1 MDHQYSGDNEETYQS
16 SEQSGN
22 NSEGGFSQQST
33 GESVSGQ
40 YSPESEAS
48 EDAPSEFPERISLRH
63 LLTLVTNNNPNVLRA
78 FLGGESPQSNE
89 ELIQY
94 LKRNG
99 SISSKKVEHAFQVLS
114 RDLFVPENQKNQAF
128 DNYPLRVEE
137 LGFNISAP
145 EMYAIALE
153 HLKIE
158 EGDRILDIG
167 CGSGHLTCLL
177 AFMAG
182 SSGFVRGV
190 ELSREVAQHC
200 RKNIELARFS
210 RPEFAQNAAEI
221 EVIVSNVFFLDEEI
235 HNNAYNRIYCGATCP
250 LSYLND
256 IVKFLQPGGTM
267 VCPIGDKLYVIKRKD
282 SQVETV
288 QYSKEA
294 VADVRFGN
302 LVIPSKYDIL
312 RERYRKRMSLRLYLQ
327 QPLSSFE
334 SDLGSIRIEGV
345 DSVENLFLSTH
356 CSDISLIVVDDTN
369 VSNDVIEIPAHKF
382 VLCARSGHFRALFQS
397 QMKDSENTSVH
408 IPSEF
413 PWSIFRE
420 CLRYIYTDKV
430 SYKTVMNSCCD
441 CSY

>member
-145 EMYAIALE
+145 EVQ
-153 HLKIE
+153 
-158 EGDRILDIG
+158 
-167 CGSGHLTCLL
+167 
-177 AFMAG
+177 AFN
-182 SSGFVRGV
+182 
-190 ELSREVAQHC
+190 
-200 RKNIELARFS
+200 K
-210 RPEFAQNAAEI
+210 
-221 EVIVSNVFFLDEEI
+221 
-235 HNNAYNRIYCGATCP
+235 
-250 LSYLND
+250 
-256 IVKFLQPGGTM
+256 
-267 VCPIGDKLYVIKRKD
+267 
-282 SQVETV
+282 
-288 QYSKEA
+288 
-294 VADVRFGN
+294 
-302 LVIPSKYDIL
+302 
-312 RERYRKRMSLRLYLQ
+312 
-327 QPLSSFE
+327 
-334 SDLGSIRIEGV
+334 
-345 DSVENLFLSTH
+345 
-356 CSDISLIVVDDTN
+356 
-369 VSNDVIEIPAHKF
+369 
-382 VLCARSGHFRALFQS
+382 
-397 QMKDSENTSVH
+397 
-408 IPSEF
+408 
-413 PWSIFRE
+413 
-420 CLRYIYTDKV
+420 
-430 SYKTVMNSCCD
+430 
-441 CSY
+441 